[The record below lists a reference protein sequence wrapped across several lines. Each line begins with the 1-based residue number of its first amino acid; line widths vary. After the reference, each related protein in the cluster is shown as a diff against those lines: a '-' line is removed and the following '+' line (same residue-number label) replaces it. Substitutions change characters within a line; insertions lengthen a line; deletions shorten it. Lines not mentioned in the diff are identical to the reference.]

1 MYTVPTRKSREEK
14 TIDHAEIIVG
24 DLAKLYNT
32 DAIAYIEYSN
42 LLNEY
47 KKVTKRFSKTLS
59 MSDNVGKHVIEDN
72 EQLKENVSY
81 TIKKAKDK
89 ILYNIEEHRKT
100 KEVLSKHSQTD
111 KDLINSLKRELK
123 DLRKYTHK
131 LEQELNK
138 SDEIEHQFHET
149 FDEDV
154 KPKEINSI
162 ELKSKSYQTVVN
174 EEIEKAK
181 QSKTALTIAKLSID
195 EFINQLRALEGVNS
209 DKKGLLKVLYKFFTI
224 SLGSK
229 NTVYYFKDNVFYIL
243 LPNTDLKSSQ
253 ALISKI
259 NIPRK
264 LSNVTFTFSLGVTEF
279 IPSSDNFNT
288 VNTRIQKSNQKASE
302 EKLMNS
308 AIYL

>member
-1 MYTVPTRKSREEK
+1 MGTRKSREDK
-14 TIDHAEIIVG
+14 TIDHAEIVVG
-24 DLAKLYNT
+24 DLANIYNT
-32 DAIAYIEYSN
+32 DSIAYTEYAN

-59 MSDNVGKHVIEDN
+59 MNDSVGKHVIEDN
-72 EQLKENVSY
+72 EQLKENVNY

-100 KEVLSKHSQTD
+100 KEVLSKHSETD
-111 KDLINSLKRELK
+111 KELINSLRRELK

-138 SDEIEHQFHET
+138 SDEIDHQFYET

-154 KPKEINSI
+154 KSKEINSI
-162 ELKSKSYQTVVN
+162 DLKSQSYQTVVN
-174 EEIEKAK
+174 TEIER
-181 QSKTALTIAKLSID
+181 SKESNTALTIAKLSID
-195 EFINQLRALEGVNS
+195 DFTNKLRSLEGVNS

-229 NTVYYFKDNVFYIL
+229 NIVYYFKDNVFYIL
-243 LPNTDLKSSQ
+243 LPNIDLKKSQ
-253 ALISKI
+253 SLISKI

-264 LSNVTFTFSLGVTEF
+264 LSNVTFTFSIGITEF
-279 IPSSDNFNT
+279 VPATDNFT
-288 VNTRIQKSNQKASE
+288 TINTRVQKANEKASE
-302 EKLMNS
+302 EKLLNS
-308 AIYL
+308 SIYL